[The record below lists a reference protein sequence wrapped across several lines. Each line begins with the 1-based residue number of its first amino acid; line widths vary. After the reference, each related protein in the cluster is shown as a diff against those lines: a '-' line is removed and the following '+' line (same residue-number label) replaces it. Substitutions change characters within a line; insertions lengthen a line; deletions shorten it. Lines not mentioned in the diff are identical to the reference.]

1 MMPRPRATKN
11 PIRGRVKETDM
22 HVGMLW
28 FDTTPDLSLKVRI
41 EKAADYYR
49 RKYHQ
54 EPNLCLIHP
63 SMLEKEQA
71 RNKGNNALPS
81 MGSMTVRSYGPVLP
95 GHLWIGIEDQP

>member
-1 MMPRPRATKN
+1 
-11 PIRGRVKETDM
+11 M

-28 FDTTPDLSLKVRI
+28 FDNTPDLSLKVRI
-41 EKAADYYR
+41 EKAVEYYR

-71 RNKGNNALPS
+71 RSKGNSSLPN
-81 MGSMTVRSYGPVLP
+81 MGSMTVRPYGPVLP
-95 GHLWIGIEDQP
+95 GHLWIGIEDKN